1 MLEIIA
7 PVNIKQVMGLK
18 NGDNVK
24 VTLQASKNRT
34 ESYIIN

>member
-7 PVNIKQVMGLK
+7 PVNIKKALNLK

-24 VTLQASKNRT
+24 ITLKPSDNRA
-34 ESYIIN
+34 

>member
-7 PVNIKQVMGLK
+7 PVNIKKVLNLK

-24 VTLQASKNRT
+24 VTLKTSDIRA
-34 ESYIIN
+34 ESNIIN

>member
-1 MLEIIA
+1 LEIIA
-7 PVNIKQVMGLK
+7 PVNIKQALQLK

-24 VTLQASKNRT
+24 VTLETSKNRT